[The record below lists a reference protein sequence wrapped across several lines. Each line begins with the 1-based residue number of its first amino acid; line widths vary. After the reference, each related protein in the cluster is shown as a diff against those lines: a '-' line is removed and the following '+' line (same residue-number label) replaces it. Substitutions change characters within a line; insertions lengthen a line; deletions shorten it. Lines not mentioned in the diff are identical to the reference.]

1 MTTERL
7 SRRGVPVDPH
17 LRVLARA
24 TLVNTVGNGALT
36 TTFAPHTTHV
46 VGRTATQVGTALS
59 VAAAVALFCQ
69 VPLGHLGDV
78 WGHGKCCAG

>member
-7 SRRGVPVDPH
+7 SRPGVPVDPH

-36 TTFAPHTTHV
+36 TTFALYFTHV
-46 VGRTATQVGTALS
+46 VGLTATQVGTALGRGGGGALLPG
-59 VAAAVALFCQ
+59 AARS
-69 VPLGHLGDV
+69 PG
-78 WGHGKCCAG
+78 